1 MATFLG
7 SPASSLVLCR
17 DAQNGGLEK
26 FGPACVLH
34 VGHWRWHFQMLCNLR
49 KLAFHCFQRSV
60 SETCDCVRGWLKSKN
75 TRSKTCCQ
83 KRQPSLSRLSKWF
96 SSPSSCSSFSRLHH
110 PPVSMLRK
118 LGTRP
123 SRSTSRTQKPQS
135 RCPNLE
141 KPQHRPNLEKPQH
154 RPNLEKA
161 QNRCPNL
168 EKPQHRRCP
177 NLEKAQNLE
186 KLQNRCP
193 NLEKPQNRCPNLERN
208 ATNTQRLRSSARTEK
223 G

>member
-7 SPASSLVLCR
+7 SPASPLVLCR

-83 KRQPSLSRLSKWF
+83 KRQPSLSWLSQWF

-123 SRSTSRTQKPQS
+123 SLSTSRTQKP
-135 RCPNLE
+135 
-141 KPQHRPNLEKPQH
+141 
-154 RPNLEKA
+154 

-168 EKPQHRRCP
+168 EKPQIGRAHV
-177 NLEKAQNLE
+177 
-186 KLQNRCP
+186 
-193 NLEKPQNRCPNLERN
+193 
-208 ATNTQRLRSSARTEK
+208 
-223 G
+223 

>member
-1 MATFLG
+1 MG
-7 SPASSLVLCR
+7 
-17 DAQNGGLEK
+17 DWNGLEK
-26 FGPACVLH
+26 FGPACLRAST
-34 VGHWRWHFQMLCNLR
+34 VGHWRWHFQLCNLR

-75 TRSKTCCQ
+75 RSKTFCQ
-83 KRQPSLSRLSKWF
+83 KRQPSLSRLSQWF

-123 SRSTSRTQKPQS
+123 SLSTSRTQKPQK
-135 RCPNLE
+135 RCRNLEKPRHRPNLE

-154 RPNLEKA
+154 R
-161 QNRCPNL
+161 RCPNL
-168 EKPQHRRCP
+168 EKPR
-177 NLEKAQNLE
+177 NLEKP
-186 KLQNRCP
+186 QNRCP

-223 G
+223 R

>member
-1 MATFLG
+1 MKKENLATFLG
-7 SPASSLVLCR
+7 SPASPLVLCR

-60 SETCDCVRGWLKSKN
+60 LETCDCVRGWLKSKN

-83 KRQPSLSRLSKWF
+83 KRQPSLSWLSQWF
-96 SSPSSCSSFSRLHH
+96 SPPSSCSSFSRLHH

-118 LGTRP
+118 LGKRP
-123 SRSTSRTQKPQS
+123 SPSTSRTQKPQS

-154 RPNLEKA
+154 R
-161 QNRCPNL
+161 RCPNL
-168 EKPQHRRCP
+168 EKP
-177 NLEKAQNLE
+177 QNLE

-193 NLEKPQNRCPNLERN
+193 NLEKPQNLEKLQNRCRNLERN
-208 ATNTQRLRSSARTEK
+208 ATNTQRLRSSASTEK